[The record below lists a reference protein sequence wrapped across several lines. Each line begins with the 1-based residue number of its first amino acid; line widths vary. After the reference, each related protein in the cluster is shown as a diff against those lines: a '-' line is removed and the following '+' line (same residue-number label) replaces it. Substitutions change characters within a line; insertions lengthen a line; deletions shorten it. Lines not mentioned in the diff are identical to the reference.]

1 MAKYFFATVF
11 LVMLFGMFVP
21 KFQTNNT
28 DISIDRNSPEYRYAR
43 TRLKMEGFGA
53 KESTQA
59 ADAIYKFHKAQQ
71 YKREME

>member
-11 LVMLFGMFVP
+11 LIMLFGMFIP
-21 KFQTNNT
+21 KSQISNS

-43 TRLKMEGFGA
+43 TRLKMEGFGV

-59 ADAIYKFHKAQQ
+59 ADAIYKFNKVQQ
-71 YKREME
+71 YRREME

>member
-21 KFQTNNT
+21 KSQISNS

-53 KESTQA
+53 KESKQA

-71 YKREME
+71 YRQEME